1 MGILSRH
8 PDANGQELDFLP
20 AALEVQERPPSP
32 FGRAIIWTLML
43 LFFAIIAW
51 AALGSADIV
60 AVAQGRIIPSGHN
73 KIIQPLEIGSVK
85 SIHVSEGQRV
95 AKGDLLLQLDD
106 ESVKADVKRI
116 EQERANLRIES
127 RRLTIL
133 ESWLQGKKKSKA
145 NPTEPESSCSHSI
158 GIDNDPCPLQQ
169 GGPEQLPPL
178 QQQLLRAQWYE
189 HLAALKAFAAEK
201 RKRQAEKQ
209 SLQQQILKLESTLP
223 LVTRRA
229 ETLHK
234 LTEKKFLG
242 EVEFLE
248 MEQER
253 LEMHHDLATNRR
265 RLTEI
270 DAAIA
275 EIEAQTEQ
283 LQRKFLGQVLLE
295 RQENEKR
302 IEALDQERI
311 KAETRS
317 NAYRLSSPIDG
328 VVQQLAVHTLGGIV
342 TPAQQLMTIIPDED
356 VLEVEA
362 LVENKDIGFVKE
374 GQNVEV
380 KIDAFPFT
388 KYGVIDAVLSDLSN
402 DAVTDEVRGLVYKAK
417 VILKETRI
425 RVDGKWV
432 NLSPGMTV
440 TAEVKTGTRRL
451 IEFFLSPLLRYRQE
465 SIRER

>member
-1 MGILSRH
+1 
-8 PDANGQELDFLP
+8 
-20 AALEVQERPPSP
+20 
-32 FGRAIIWTLML
+32 
-43 LFFAIIAW
+43 
-51 AALGSADIV
+51 
-60 AVAQGRIIPSGHN
+60 
-73 KIIQPLEIGSVK
+73 
-85 SIHVSEGQRV
+85 
-95 AKGDLLLQLDD
+95 
-106 ESVKADVKRI
+106 
-116 EQERANLRIES
+116 
-127 RRLTIL
+127 
-133 ESWLQGKKKSKA
+133 
-145 NPTEPESSCSHSI
+145 
-158 GIDNDPCPLQQ
+158 
-169 GGPEQLPPL
+169 
-178 QQQLLRAQWYE
+178 
-189 HLAALKAFAAEK
+189 
-201 RKRQAEKQ
+201 